1 MFRTKKLGFI
11 VLFFY
16 LAIVTWTVFR
26 NTKQTYGVNDDVI
39 LQNWLSGF
47 FTGRPEFM
55 IRGSATPRISF
66 GFIVSNL
73 YDFFPSINWF
83 SIILLLLT
91 LFSWFILGTIALKS
105 NNLFILATYVVIS
118 LLHLTWFIP
127 SPTYTAT
134 AVILSFSTLVFFSKR
149 LLDEESNRFDLVI
162 VFVYVFSFFIRPE
175 SFLLGTVIA
184 GPMLAY
190 SIAKSLHFVRV
201 KQRLVAGSILIVIS
215 LFTIDI
221 LSENLYYK
229 NNPDW
234 SEYKRWEQAR
244 YAIQANNPEEQ
255 LSVNPDKFGWT
266 KAEYEVF
273 KNYNAVDANNFNFE
287 KLERVISDSRSH
299 QKLDPINFFM
309 QSHQQIFDSDIN
321 WEWKNLIQI
330 ISYTFFLFL
339 VLAFRSLKSYLI
351 LSLISLVSLYAIMLY
366 VAGFLRQPERV
377 QVSVI
382 FLAILISW
390 VSFVF
395 SRKDSEWSVKMNS
408 STFLAALVFALILS
422 STLPQMKYLVF
433 KVAGASNVFWQEQRI
448 YLNKFPSSSIFV
460 GNASQFRNNWISPY
474 KIESYGVE
482 KRIFTFGWH
491 SFSPHWTKKAL
502 NLGLNPR
509 NIFESVINDPRVYW
523 VSDPESM
530 EYIVEYMREKNY
542 LFDGPNIAGELDY
555 VGNRYVI
562 WDFND
567 NE

>member
-1 MFRTKKLGFI
+1 LLKNKKLGFV

-16 LAIVTWTVFR
+16 LALVTWTVFR
-26 NTKQTYGVNDDVI
+26 YTKQTYGVNDDVI

-105 NNLFILATYVVIS
+105 NNFFVLATYVVIS
-118 LLHLTWFIP
+118 SLHLTWFIP

-134 AVILSFSTLVFFSKR
+134 AVILSFSTLVLISKR
-149 LLDEESNRFDLVI
+149 LLHKESNKFDLVI

-184 GPMLAY
+184 GPLLAY
-190 SIAKSLHFVRV
+190 SIVKSLHFVRV
-201 KQRLVAGSILIVIS
+201 KQKLVTGSILIVIS
-215 LFTIDI
+215 LFTLDI

-255 LSVNPDKFGWT
+255 LSINPDKFGWT

-287 KLERVISDSRSH
+287 KLERVVSDSRSQ
-299 QKLDPINFFM
+299 QKLDPINFFI
-309 QSHQQIFDSDIN
+309 QSHQQIFNSDVN

-330 ISYTFFLFL
+330 ISYTFLLFL
-339 VLAFRSLKSYLI
+339 VLAFRNLKSYLI

-395 SRKDSEWSVKMNS
+395 SRKDSEWSLKMNA
-408 STFLAALVFALILS
+408 STVLAALVFTLILS
-422 STLPQMKYLVF
+422 STLPQMKYLIF

-509 NIFESVINDPRVYW
+509 NVFESVINDPRVYW

-530 EYIVEYMREKNY
+530 EYIVEYMRENNY

-562 WDFND
+562 WDFNN